1 MAEKK
6 SSHFSSQSGEW
17 LSRITPTEKEIL
29 TLLSN
34 EYLTIKQIALR
45 RKTSVRAVQKIVKK
59 LRKKGVINSA
69 NKAVRNFQSTR
80 FAIRL
85 HAQEFHINIIFK
97 DERYKEL
104 QKKSNYIYIDGN
116 TIRLSKDSI
125 EIYSAQEFFGDN
137 TIKAFSR
144 SIEYWN
150 RLFVKLE
157 NQFKIIILKHRVDN
171 IKLVNEHYA
180 EVNNELAKEC
190 EIKGERI
197 KIHTDEDGK
206 MWFTIDKSFNVNEA
220 ETLHPETA
228 KRDMQEVIQP
238 FFNDLRKGNFYTP
251 SEMKEIL
258 NQLIYNQAQQATN
271 IGKSIELENKLAI
284 NIKEHLKLVRRLNK
298 AVDWVTEEKK
308 YVQRTREQ
316 KTLKDF

>member
-1 MAEKK
+1 VVEKK
-6 SSHFSSQSGEW
+6 SSHFSSQSGDW
-17 LSRITPTEKEIL
+17 LSRLTPTEKEIIS
-29 TLLSN
+29 LLSN
-34 EYLTIKQIALR
+34 EFLTVKQIAVR
-45 RKTSVRAVQKIVKK
+45 RKTSVRAVQKIVKQ

-69 NKAVRNFQSTR
+69 NKTVRNFQSTK
-80 FAIRL
+80 FVIRL
-85 HAQEFHINIIFK
+85 HGQEFKIDIIFK

-104 QKKSNYIYIDGN
+104 KEKSNYIYVDGN

-125 EIYSAQEFFGDN
+125 EVYSAREFFGDN

-150 RLFVKLE
+150 RFFIKLE
-157 NQFKIIILKHRVDN
+157 NQLKIIILKSRVEN
-171 IKLVNEHYA
+171 IKIVNEHYA
-180 EVNNELAKEC
+180 EVNNELAQEC
-190 EIKGERI
+190 EVRGERI
-197 KIHTDEDGK
+197 KLYTDEDGK
-206 MWFTIDKSFNVNEA
+206 LWFTIDNSFNLHEA

-228 KRDMQEVIQP
+228 KRDMAEVIQP

-284 NIKEHLKLVRRLNK
+284 NIKEHLKLVKKLNR

-308 YVQRTREQ
+308 YVQRMKEQ